1 MKPILDI
8 SYYQPSSAIDY
19 DAMSAAISGVIIRAA
34 YGSGVPNRWDGA
46 DIEFENHYRE
56 FTRRGV
62 PVGAYQFIT
71 EYQPISE
78 QVGVAMNAIN
88 GKTLQLGFWAD
99 VELENNAEPLTKK
112 TVDEYLGRM
121 DAYVT
126 GIYTSKVQW
135 QRIMGSTPY
144 YNEYKLW
151 VAHYGA
157 TTPWLPQGANGYWLW
172 QNHGTETGRIAGYAR
187 GVDLSQF
194 YGTQAE
200 FDAWVGA
207 VVTPPEPEP
216 EPVGLPYEASV
227 TAGVLNVRASAGGTI
242 IGKLNIGN
250 KVTVYEEAGDW
261 VRVNAWV
268 SQKYIKRVTNL
279 PPAPPPSG
287 TLAVEPYSQN
297 DPRWKN
303 NRLGTSSTTIGWN
316 GCLITCVAMVQKF
329 YGIDTD
335 PARLNTWLTQ
345 NGGYANENLL
355 YWGKIPFPIATW
367 VDCMDVPAP
376 LSQIDACLDRGEPVI
391 VHVDFVPSSAVINDH
406 YVLLIGKLANE
417 DYVMIDSWDGWQ
429 GSFKSR
435 YKDAKRFVYRI
446 VSYRRQA

>member
-8 SYYQPSSAIDY
+8 SYYQSPDSIDY
-19 DAMSAAISGVIIRAA
+19 DLMSAAISGVIIRAA
-34 YGSGVPNRWDGA
+34 YGSGVPNRWQGA
-46 DIEFENHYRE
+46 DITFERHYAE
-56 FTRRGV
+56 FTKRGV

-71 EYQPISE
+71 EYQPLAE

-88 GKTLQLGFWAD
+88 GKTLKLGFWAD
-99 VELENNAEPLTKK
+99 VELENNAEPLTKS
-112 TVDEYLGRM
+112 TVDQYLM
-121 DAYVT
+121 ALDEVVT

-144 YNEYKLW
+144 YNDYKLW

-157 TTPWLPQGANGYWLW
+157 STPWLPQGANGYWLW
-172 QNHGTETGRIAGYAR
+172 QNHGTETGRISGYAR

-194 YGTQAE
+194 YGTQE
-200 FDAWVGA
+200 QFDAWVNA
-207 VVTPPEPEP
+207 TPEPEPEP

-261 VRVNAWV
+261 ARVNAWV
-268 SQKYIKRVTNL
+268 STKYIKRVTNL
-279 PPAPPPSG
+279 PPTPPPSG

-303 NRLGTSSTTIGWN
+303 NKLGTSSTTIGWN
-316 GCLITCVAMVQKF
+316 GCLITCCAMVMKF
-329 YGIDTD
+329 YGADID
-335 PARLNTWLTQ
+335 PATLNAYLTNN
-345 NGGYANENLL
+345 NGYDKGNLL
-355 YWGKIPFPIATW
+355 WWGRVPNMSISTW
-367 VDCMDVPAP
+367 VDCLNVPAP
-376 LSQIDACLDRGEPVI
+376 LSQIDACLGRGEPVI
-391 VHVDFVPSSAVINDH
+391 VHVDFVPSTSVINDH
-406 YVLLIGKLANE
+406 YVLIVGKRGDD
-417 DYVMIDSWDGWQ
+417 DYWMADPWTGTL
-429 GSFKSR
+429 GSFR
-435 YKDAKRFVYRI
+435 NEYGDPVRWIFRV